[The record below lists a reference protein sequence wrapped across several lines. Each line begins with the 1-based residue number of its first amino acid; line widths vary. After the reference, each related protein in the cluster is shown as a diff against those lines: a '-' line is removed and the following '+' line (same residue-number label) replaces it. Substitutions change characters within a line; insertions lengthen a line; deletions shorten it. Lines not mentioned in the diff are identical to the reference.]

1 LTARDLLTNLAQQT
15 PGLTMRTEP
24 LAAINSVALAIG
36 RFATLDAMLEHA
48 LGKVLEVVQTE
59 AGSVYLL
66 DEEHSELTLAV
77 SSGLSEAARRDFD
90 RLKLGEGLSGRV
102 ASDGVPIVLRS
113 LKDDPR
119 LTRMAA
125 RAEGFRAFAS
135 VPLRSNFKTY
145 GTLNVH
151 SRADREFT
159 EEDVQ
164 LLTSMAAQIGLA
176 VANARLYLG
185 LQASERKFRGLV
197 ENAGDLIY
205 LTDRAG
211 RLTYVNP
218 AARTLLGWEPAALC
232 GGSRSVLDLV
242 YPEDVPAVAAALD
255 RMLAGEIVRAFE
267 FRMIHADGA
276 AFRWFSQTN
285 VPLRDERGAAVG
297 MQGIAHDIT
306 SRREMQDQIARAERL
321 ADLGRMAA
329 SIAHEIRNPL
339 GAIVN
344 SINVLRRPGASAD
357 PRLLNIVTEEAARL
371 DGIIHDFLLFARPPA
386 RTPLLCDL
394 RSLVDDTVTLFRRDG
409 ELTANT
415 TVSVRCD
422 RPVLLVTTDPK
433 QMRQVL
439 WNLLRNA
446 AEAMPAG
453 GRIDVDVQLAD
464 DGMLTLSVI
473 DDGHGVSDP
482 AAVFEPFYT
491 TRANGTGLGLAV
503 VSRIIRDHGGSV
515 WAENVAGRGARFLCR
530 FPVATAPAAAV
541 AQAR

>member
-1 LTARDLLTNLAQQT
+1 
-15 PGLTMRTEP
+15 MRTEP
-24 LAAINSVALAIG
+24 LAAINSVALSIG

-66 DEEHSELTLAV
+66 DEERSELTLAV
-77 SSGLSEAARRDFD
+77 TSGLSEDARRDFD

-102 ASDGVPIVLRS
+102 AADGVPIVLRS

-125 RAEGFRAFAS
+125 RVEGFRAFAS

-176 VANARLYLG
+176 VANARLYLD

-197 ENAGDLIY
+197 ENAGDLIFSV
-205 LTDRAG
+205 DRFG

-218 AARTLLGWEPAALC
+218 AARTLLGWDPEALC
-232 GGSRSVLDLV
+232 AASRSVLELV
-242 YPEDVPAVAAALD
+242 HQDDISRVAAVFD
-255 RMLAGEIVRAFE
+255 RLLSGEIVRAFE
-267 FRMIHADGA
+267 YRMVHADGST
-276 AFRWFSQTN
+276 FRWFSQTN
-285 VPLRDERGAAVG
+285 VHLRDEMGAIVG
-297 MQGIAHDIT
+297 MQNIAHDIT
-306 SRREMQDQIARAERL
+306 SRRELQEQIAQAERL

-344 SINVLRRPGASAD
+344 SIDVLRRPGAAAD
-357 PRLLNIVTEEAARL
+357 PRLLNIVIEEADRL
-371 DGIIHDFLLFARPPA
+371 DAIIHDFLLFARPPA
-386 RTPLLCDL
+386 RAPLPCDL
-394 RSLVDDTVTLFRRDG
+394 HSLVDDTVVLFRRDC
-409 ELTANT
+409 ELPPESTVCVTAQQ
-415 TVSVRCD
+415 D
-422 RPVLLVTTDPK
+422 LPLVTIDPK
-433 QMRQVL
+433 QIRQVL

-446 AEAMPAG
+446 AESMPSP
-453 GRIDVDVQLAD
+453 GRIDVEMELTESGDA
-464 DGMLTLSVI
+464 LTLSVT
-473 DDGHGVSDP
+473 DDGHGIADP
-482 AAVFEPFYT
+482 AAIFEPFYT
-491 TRANGTGLGLAV
+491 TRASGTGLGLAV
-503 VSRIIRDHGGSV
+503 VSRIVRDHGGAIL
-515 WAENVAGRGARFLCR
+515 AENVPGRGARFVCR
-530 FPVATAPAAAV
+530 FPLETEAPARFPLAT
-541 AQAR
+541 

>member
-1 LTARDLLTNLAQQT
+1 
-15 PGLTMRTEP
+15 
-24 LAAINSVALAIG
+24 
-36 RFATLDAMLEHA
+36 
-48 LGKVLEVVQTE
+48 
-59 AGSVYLL
+59 
-66 DEEHSELTLAV
+66 
-77 SSGLSEAARRDFD
+77 
-90 RLKLGEGLSGRV
+90 
-102 ASDGVPIVLRS
+102 
-113 LKDDPR
+113 
-119 LTRMAA
+119 
-125 RAEGFRAFAS
+125 
-135 VPLRSNFKTY
+135 
-145 GTLNVH
+145 
-151 SRADREFT
+151 
-159 EEDVQ
+159 
-164 LLTSMAAQIGLA
+164 
-176 VANARLYLG
+176 
-185 LQASERKFRGLV
+185 
-197 ENAGDLIY
+197 
-205 LTDRAG
+205 
-211 RLTYVNP
+211 
-218 AARTLLGWEPAALC
+218 
-232 GGSRSVLDLV
+232 
-242 YPEDVPAVAAALD
+242 VAAALD

-515 WAENVAGRGARFLCR
+515 WAENVAGRGARFVCR
-530 FPVATAPAAAV
+530 FPVATAPAAEV